1 MIKKKKIQ
9 IHITISKKYRFCK
22 NATCVKTVIISFSV
36 KNVIKK
42 ETPLKVSMQIVTKNI
57 MSLVAFSEKKKIQNI
72 RIYLIFIIFNFLN

>member
-1 MIKKKKIQ
+1 L
-9 IHITISKKYRFCK
+9 HVKYRFCK

-57 MSLVAFSEKKKIQNI
+57 MSLVAFSEKKNKIQNI
-72 RIYLIFIIFNFLN
+72 RIYLIFIIFYFFNYLIK